1 MKAVNHAYTTAKPDG
16 LTITGVG
23 SGVATGPIL
32 GMPAVR
38 YDLDKL
44 IYLGFHRERRPLRLF
59 EPQARG
65 L

>member
-23 SGVATGPIL
+23 SRVATGPIL

-38 YDLDKL
+38 NDLDKL
-44 IYLGFHRERRPLRLF
+44 IYWVPPRAATPTSF
-59 EPQARG
+59 
-65 L
+65 